1 MTTGY
6 FDVNIL
12 ADAFDQPVIVPFPLP
27 ETLLLDN
34 DANVPFERNFRLLEN
49 FIWLITAGSL
59 DLSLIYENQEYHYFF
74 NKHSKKFQKLQRE
87 YLHDKLTHG
96 DKKLDEIVNNLVDL
110 ELRMNLITSKEY
122 PERCKA
128 VKAYMVEYYTKENEK
143 NLPLNQSSF
152 VLHSAYATILT
163 LFKRMFPQGVW
174 VNSGEMETLFA
185 KYRKNPM
192 SIIYLPNHRSHI
204 DYIIMH
210 ILALRFQ
217 MATPHVIAGENLN
230 VAVFGGLLKKMGA
243 IFIKRSFNNELYTER
258 NLFNY
263 LEFVF
268 NQKIPL
274 EVFIEGTRSR
284 DGKSLLPKYGILKTC
299 AAIYLKQTLEDNNP
313 DFDLLIQP
321 VSLTYERVYETDG
334 YINELLGEDKKQ
346 ESFLNIILNG
356 ATSFFNASKSLSY
369 EDMCKQKDWY
379 DNGAARLHG
388 KMYCRLGNS
397 FTMSEYISSE
407 KQTTAIILED
417 NEPIYH
423 IGQVE
428 YEVNLKKLGFT
439 VFHEI
444 NRICFLPE
452 ISVIGCGIY
461 AYYYSKRIQPKE
473 EFPIKDMLPTLRL
486 LIETFLEEEKYAEN
500 EGNIVVLTNL
510 QSMSDAE
517 LIKLIKVYVGRF
529 FRFVKVNFSRS
540 CLRVDTPIELLYY
553 KNLTIHLIIHR
564 SLACFIVLRTNRI
577 DYMHKL
583 FYVFTGFLKTEF
595 LFDYDYNPRNQLSN
609 LLKDLQDKAKI
620 GAEYEVIDFDYVQ
633 LFTEFFNPF
642 IESYILCIKNLNL
655 AIANYYKLKEF
666 EEPDYNYEQKL
677 IAQTIDS
684 GLFPTTKIV
693 LKMIQASGNGQ
704 RYVESIN
711 KQYLLSCLF
720 YLNHL
725 RLIKIFKNKA
735 KTKAFV
741 AIRNPKDL
749 NLILKALTL
758 LYYEDSDKENVINI
772 VNINYLIDIVD
783 KNEDRTLK
791 SQEVSKVKL

>member
-1 MTTGY
+1 MSGY

-12 ADAFDQPVIVPFPLP
+12 ELAFDKPVIVPFPLP
-27 ETLLLDN
+27 ETLILDN
-34 DANVPFERNFRLLEN
+34 DANVPLERSLKIVEN
-49 FIWLITAGSL
+49 FVWLLSAGNI
-59 DLSLIYENQEYHYFF
+59 DLSLLYNNQEYYYFF
-74 NKHSKKFQKLQRE
+74 NKHSKKFQQLQRE
-87 YLHDKLTHG
+87 YLHEKLAHG

-122 PERCKA
+122 AQRCKA
-128 VKAYMVEYYTKENEK
+128 VKEYMVEYYTKENEK

-152 VLHSAYATILT
+152 VLKSAYATILA
-163 LFKRMFPQGVW
+163 LFNRMFPQGIW
-174 VNSGEMETLFA
+174 VNSGEMEALFA
-185 KYRKNPM
+185 KYRQNPM
-192 SIIYLPNHRSHI
+192 SIVYLPNHRSHI
-204 DYIIMH
+204 DYIVMH

-230 VAVFGGLLKKMGA
+230 VAIFGGLLKKMGA

-263 LEFVF
+263 LEFIF
-268 NQKIPL
+268 NQKIPM

-299 AAIYLKQTLEDNNP
+299 AAIYLKQTLEEHNSN
-313 DFDLLIQP
+313 FDLLIQP
-321 VSLTYERVYETDG
+321 IALTYERVYESDG

-356 ATSFFNASKSLSY
+356 ASSFLNASKTLSY
-369 EDMCKQKDWY
+369 DDMKKQKDWY
-379 DNGAARLHG
+379 DNGSARLHG
-388 KMYCRLGNS
+388 KMYCRLGRS

-407 KQTTAIILED
+407 KQTNAVSLED

-423 IGQVE
+423 IGQVD

-452 ISVIGCGIY
+452 ISVIGCAIY
-461 AYYYSKRIQPKE
+461 AYYYSKRIRPEE
-473 EFPIKDMLPTLRL
+473 EFAISDMLPTLRL

-500 EGNIVVLTNL
+500 EGNIVVLTKL
-510 QSMSDAE
+510 ESMSDE
-517 LIKLIKVYVGRF
+517 EMIKLIKVYVGRF
-529 FRFVKVNFSRS
+529 FRYVKVNFSRS
-540 CLRVDTPIELLYY
+540 LLRVDKPIELLYY

-564 SLACFIVLRTNRI
+564 SLACFILLRTNRI

-595 LFDYDYNPRNQLSN
+595 LFDYDYNPRNMLTN
-609 LLKDLQDKAKI
+609 LLKDLQSKNKI
-620 GAEYEVIDFDYVQ
+620 GSSYEVIDTAYVQ

-642 IESYILCIKNLNL
+642 IESYIICIKNLNL
-655 AIANYYKLKEF
+655 AIANYYKLKNF

-677 IAQTIDS
+677 IAQTVDS

-693 LKMIQASGNGQ
+693 LKMIQESGDHQ

-711 KQYLLSCLF
+711 KQYLLSYLF

-725 RLIKIFKNKA
+725 RLIKIFKNKG

-741 AIRNPKDL
+741 AIRNAKDL
-749 NLILKALTL
+749 NLILKTLTL
-758 LYYEDSDKENVINI
+758 LYYDDKDKEDVINI

-783 KNEDRTLK
+783 KNDERVLELRES
-791 SQEVSKVKL
+791 SQVKL